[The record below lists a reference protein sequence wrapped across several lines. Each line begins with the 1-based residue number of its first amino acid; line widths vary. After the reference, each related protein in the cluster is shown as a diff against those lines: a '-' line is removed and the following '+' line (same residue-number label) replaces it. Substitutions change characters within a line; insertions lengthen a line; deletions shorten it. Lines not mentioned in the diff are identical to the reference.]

1 MLPSRWLS
9 ARASSGS
16 RASLASTAA
25 HVTVRAPGLPPSL
38 ATDMRR
44 VVAGVDP
51 TIRLDWIT
59 PLTEPR
65 DPIRRLTTGIALVI
79 VVVLSSLLFLSAA
92 GVFSLISST

>member
-1 MLPSRWLS
+1 
-9 ARASSGS
+9 
-16 RASLASTAA
+16 
-25 HVTVRAPGLPPSL
+25 
-38 ATDMRR
+38 MRR

-92 GVFSLISST
+92 GVFSLISFNVTRRRREIGIRSAPGPAACFSA